1 MKKLYKK
8 IENWFWVVLL
18 IGALIY
24 FHWLVG
30 SLHLENEKLKEF
42 QRQFSQEIEEKY
54 QKNKELQS
62 EVQAQISE
70 ATQNLLKILQS
81 VDPAERGDPKS
92 Y

>member
-54 QKNKELQS
+54 QKNKQFQTEI
-62 EVQAQISE
+62 QAQLSE
-70 ATQNLLKILQS
+70 TAKNLLETLQS
-81 VDPAERGDPKS
+81 VDPKS